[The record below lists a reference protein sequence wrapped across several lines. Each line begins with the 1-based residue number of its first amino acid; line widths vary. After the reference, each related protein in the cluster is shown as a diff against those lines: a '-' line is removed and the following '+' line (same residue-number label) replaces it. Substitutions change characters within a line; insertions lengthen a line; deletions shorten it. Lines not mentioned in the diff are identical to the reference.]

1 MARTADYVRKTKETD
16 ISLHLNLDGIGSSSI
31 HTGIGFFDHMLDG
44 FARHGLFDLKV
55 NVAGDLAVDCHHTIE
70 DTGIVLGNAIKE
82 AVGDKKGI
90 RRYGSCILPMDETLV
105 LCAVDLS
112 GRPYLVFDGEF
123 TTDRVGYMDTEMVK
137 EFFYAISYT
146 AGMNLH
152 IRVLSGGN
160 NHHMIEAMFK
170 AFAKALDQAT
180 IIDPRITD
188 ILSNM
193 IRKEAVWR
201 IKNMCRP
208 FCMERYEY

>member
-16 ISLHLNLDGIGSSSI
+16 ISLHLNLDGTGSSSI
-31 HTGIGFFDHMLDG
+31 NTGIGFFDHMLDG
-44 FARHGLFDLKV
+44 FARHGLFGLKV

-180 IIDPRITD
+180 VIDPRITD
-188 ILSNM
+188 ILST
-193 IRKEAVWR
+193 KGSL
-201 IKNMCRP
+201 
-208 FCMERYEY
+208 

>member
-16 ISLHLNLDGIGSSSI
+16 ISLHLNLDGTGSSSI

-70 DTGIVLGNAIKE
+70 DTGIVLGNANKE
-82 AVGDKKGI
+82 DVGDKKGI

-180 IIDPRITD
+180 VIDPRITD
-188 ILSNM
+188 ILST
-193 IRKEAVWR
+193 KGSL
-201 IKNMCRP
+201 
-208 FCMERYEY
+208 

>member
-31 HTGIGFFDHMLDG
+31 HTGIVFFDHMLDG

-188 ILSNM
+188 ILST
-193 IRKEAVWR
+193 KGSL
-201 IKNMCRP
+201 
-208 FCMERYEY
+208 